1 MADFSTTEVRSRRLR
16 QLPPENKWHLFVTL
30 GSRTIRTGSVPIPRY
45 EEALRPVA
53 LMNGPWPRV
62 SHGGSCLTRHLLQ
75 SSSEAS
81 PQTAEQV

>member
-1 MADFSTTEVRSRRLR
+1 MPEIASHQIPTQLTT
-16 QLPPENKWHLFVTL
+16 LPAKTC
-30 GSRTIRTGSVPIPRY
+30 TGSVLYLAI

-81 PQTAEQV
+81 PQTAEHV